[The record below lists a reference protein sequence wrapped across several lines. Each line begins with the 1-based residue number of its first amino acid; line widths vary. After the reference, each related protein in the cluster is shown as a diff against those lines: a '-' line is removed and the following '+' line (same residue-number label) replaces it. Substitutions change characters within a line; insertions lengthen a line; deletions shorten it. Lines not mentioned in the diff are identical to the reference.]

1 MTIKEIK
8 KSEGLT
14 DRDIAKAFGY
24 ANANSYRN
32 AKDGKKRLD
41 AGLEWFYQIAC
52 KANEGGKEN

>member
-8 KSEGLT
+8 KKYSLS
-14 DRDIAKAFGY
+14 DSDIAEAFGY

-52 KANEGGKEN
+52 KANERGKEN